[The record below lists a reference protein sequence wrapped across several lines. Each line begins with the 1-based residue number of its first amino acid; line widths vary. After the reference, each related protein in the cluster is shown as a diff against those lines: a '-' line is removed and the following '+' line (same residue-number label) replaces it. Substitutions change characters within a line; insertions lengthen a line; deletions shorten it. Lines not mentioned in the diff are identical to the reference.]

1 MSYALACQANQT
13 MTVSL
18 NVPATTAYLDVFG
31 LANTLLLSP
40 SSKATS
46 WTGTLPSTQ
55 DYIVEVIPVGGQV
68 NYSLTVTVH

>member
-1 MSYALACQANQT
+1 

-31 LANTLLLSP
+31 LATGTLLSA
-40 SSKATS
+40 SAKATS

-55 DYIVEVIPVGGQV
+55 DYIIEVIPVGGEV
-68 NYSLTVTVH
+68 NYSLKVTVH